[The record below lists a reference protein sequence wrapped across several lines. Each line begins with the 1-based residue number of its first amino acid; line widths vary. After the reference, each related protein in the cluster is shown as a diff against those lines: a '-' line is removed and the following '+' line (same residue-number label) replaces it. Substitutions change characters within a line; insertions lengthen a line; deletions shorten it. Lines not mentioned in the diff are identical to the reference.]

1 MLDVK
6 TDGIRMGS
14 RTHQVIGIYMALAGA
29 LLGRHMPW
37 GRRGH
42 ASILFGSQS
51 AEEKQCRKAPVTV
64 KRLTSIPDM
73 HLFL

>member
-1 MLDVK
+1 
-6 TDGIRMGS
+6 
-14 RTHQVIGIYMALAGA
+14 MALAGA

-51 AEEKQCRKAPVTV
+51 AEEKQYRKAPVTV